1 MQLLRQ
7 VQETIAAAEYPN
19 REIIEQPPFRVF
31 LNRKLNVLYVN
42 YAIPLAVSVEP
53 LADLKALAA
62 TFKTNDRVPRLE
74 FAREL
79 SPELQKPLQ
88 EMRFTKEQSLPMMT
102 CTRAMFRPRSSD
114 LQIRE
119 IGPEEDVRIY
129 YQTANKAFDMQ
140 WPISETFI
148 AKEEADRDTGELHI
162 AIAYVDGEPAGCA
175 CLGPS
180 AELSGVAT
188 VPEFRRRG
196 IAAAVSSFLLE
207 NHFKKNELAW
217 LAADDAAAE
226 ALYRSIGFELVGT
239 HESWSLNG

>member
-1 MQLLRQ
+1 VQLLRQ
-7 VQETIAAAEYPN
+7 VQETIAAANYPN

-31 LNRKLNVLYVN
+31 LNKKLNVLYVN
-42 YAIPLAVSVEP
+42 YAIPLAVSVQP
-53 LADLKALAA
+53 LADLRELVS
-62 TFKTNDRVPRLE
+62 TFRANNRVPRLE

-88 EMRFTKEQSLPMMT
+88 EMGFTKEQSLPMMA
-102 CTRAMFRPRSSD
+102 CTRSMFQPRHST
-114 LQIRE
+114 LLIKE
-119 IGPEEDVRIY
+119 LGPRDDVRLY
-129 YQTANKAFDMQ
+129 YRTANKAFDMQ
-140 WPISETFI
+140 WPISETPI
-148 AKEEADRDTGELHI
+148 AKEDADKDTGELHI

-207 NHFKKNELAW
+207 EHFRSNELAW

-239 HESWSLNG
+239 HESWSLNS